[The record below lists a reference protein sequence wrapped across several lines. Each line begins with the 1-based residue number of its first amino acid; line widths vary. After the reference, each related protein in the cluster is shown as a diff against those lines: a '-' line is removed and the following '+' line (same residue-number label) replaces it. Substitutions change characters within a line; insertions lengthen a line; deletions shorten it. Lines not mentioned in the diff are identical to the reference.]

1 MTAISTIEIQK
12 PSRRRNHVISYR
24 EIDSIKIHGDQKQN
38 DLDRRITKCE
48 SKLEML
54 KEQKK
59 TELDI
64 LSNKL
69 NAYNLEKV
77 GMFNLTLFNLTPVSS
92 AKLNHLIECKCGT
105 ILIYRNRIDHYN
117 SKKHKTHLENSPE
130 YKLRYKI

>member
-1 MTAISTIEIQK
+1 
-12 PSRRRNHVISYR
+12 VIAYR

-69 NAYNLEKV
+69 KAYNLEKV
-77 GMFNLTLFNLTPVSS
+77 GTFKLNPVSS
-92 AKLNHLIECKCGT
+92 AKSNHLIECECGT